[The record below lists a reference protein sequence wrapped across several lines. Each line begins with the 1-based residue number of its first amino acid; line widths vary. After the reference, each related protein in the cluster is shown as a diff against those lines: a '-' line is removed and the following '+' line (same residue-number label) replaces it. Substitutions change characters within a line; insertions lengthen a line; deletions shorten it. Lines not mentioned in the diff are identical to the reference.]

1 MAWVARGN
9 LHNTCIQSYNITVT
23 SELTGINGMF
33 FIIKYLCLWIMELCF
48 PIISSIDTSLRFC
61 LCHCFFS
68 RLVVFGGGFPDGYT
82 ILGVPYPL
90 SIAVSIM

>member
-1 MAWVARGN
+1 MVMKLSFVG
-9 LHNTCIQSYNITVT
+9 TCC
-23 SELTGINGMF
+23 LDGMVF
-33 FIIKYLCLWIMELCF
+33 VISNRLKQLCF